1 MSEPGWGQGLL
12 TVLVALLAAPATI
25 PAAGAATESQATGNP
40 TAGAVIYER
49 CLACHALERNRTG
62 PKHCGL
68 IGRAAGALPD
78 FDYSEALRD
87 SGLVWEAASLD
98 AFLEDPLGEVPGT
111 AMGYDGVKDRS
122 ERADLIAYLIDVNR
136 PGGPCD

>member
-1 MSEPGWGQGLL
+1 MSRAGFGQGLL
-12 TVLVALLAAPATI
+12 TVLAALLAAPATI
-25 PAAGAATESQATGNP
+25 PAAGAATDSTASGDP
-40 TAGAVIYER
+40 AAGALIYER

-78 FDYSEALRD
+78 FDYSEALRG
-87 SGLVWEAASLD
+87 SGLIWDAASLD
-98 AFLEDPLGEVPGT
+98 AFLEDPLGKVPGT
-111 AMGYDGVKDRS
+111 AMGYDGVKDRR

-136 PGGPCD
+136 PSGPCD